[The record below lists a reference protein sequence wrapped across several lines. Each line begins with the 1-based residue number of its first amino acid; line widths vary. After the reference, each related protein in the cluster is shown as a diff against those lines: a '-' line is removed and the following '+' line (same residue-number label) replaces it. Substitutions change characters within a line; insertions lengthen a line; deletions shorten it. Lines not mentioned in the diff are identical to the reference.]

1 MLSTPPLSFSD
12 SGAHG
17 KVTVEATVDKSGS
30 VIATKVVQNT
40 TGSEALGKFI
50 LLHKIVKNAGGRLV
64 LCSLDPEI
72 FLVFETNLV
81 VPCLY
86 V

>member
-1 MLSTPPLSFSD
+1 STPPLSFSD

-40 TGSEALGKFI
+40 TGSEALGKAAEKEIRLARFDPPIRKCVPVKFI
-50 LLHKIVKNAGGRLV
+50 
-64 LCSLDPEI
+64 
-72 FLVFETNLV
+72 
-81 VPCLY
+81 Y
-86 V
+86 VYRRDY